1 MMTDSPIKSE
11 THFGG
16 QVLELRLAR
25 PKANILDAAMTQA
38 LTEALEEARG
48 EHDLKAILI
57 EGEGDH
63 FSFGASVEEH
73 LPGSYQSMIL
83 GFHRI
88 FRTMLELGVP
98 TVAAVRGQC
107 LGGGLELAMFCTR
120 VFASH
125 NAKLGQPEIQ
135 LAVLP
140 PIASFF
146 LAERVGRPR
155 AEELCLS
162 GRIVGAEDAMRLG
175 LVDHVSDD
183 PHLAAL
189 NWIEEALLRHSAA
202 ALRQTNFA
210 LRMELQE
217 RFERTIPRIEEL
229 YFDELMQTQD
239 AVEGL
244 QSFLEKR
251 PAKWS
256 NR

>member
-1 MMTDSPIKSE
+1 MQNTPLISE
-11 THFGG
+11 SHFGG
-16 QVLELRLAR
+16 QVLELRLNR
-25 PKANILDAAMTQA
+25 PKANILDAEM
-38 LTEALEEARG
+38 TEALIAALQEAKG
-48 EHDLKAILI
+48 NHDLKAILL
-57 EGEGDH
+57 EGEGKH

-73 LPGSYQSMIL
+73 LPGKYQAMIL

-98 TVAAVRGQC
+98 TLAALRGQC

-120 VFASH
+120 IFAAPS
-125 NAKLGQPEIQ
+125 AKMGQPEVQ

-140 PIASFF
+140 PIAAFF
-146 LAERVGRPR
+146 LAERVGRPT

-162 GRIVGAEDAMRLG
+162 GRIIGAEDALQLG

-183 PHLAAL
+183 PHKAAL
-189 NWIEEALLRHSAA
+189 IWIEEALLPHSAA

-229 YFDELMQTQD
+229 YFDELMQTKD

-244 QSFLEKR
+244 TSFLEKR
-251 PAKWS
+251 TAKWS
-256 NR
+256 NQ

>member
-1 MMTDSPIKSE
+1 MQDNPITNK

-16 QVLELRLAR
+16 QLLELRLNR
-25 PKANILDAAMTQA
+25 PKANILDAAMTEA
-38 LTEALEEARG
+38 LIAALEEARSQP
-48 EHDLKAILI
+48 DLKAILI
-57 EGEGDH
+57 EGEGPH

-73 LPGSYQSMIL
+73 LPGKYQAMIL

-88 FRTMLELGVP
+88 FRTMLELGIP

-120 VFASH
+120 VFASPS
-125 NAKLGQPEIQ
+125 AKMGQPEIQ

-146 LAERVGRPR
+146 LAERTGRPT

-162 GRIVGAEDAMRLG
+162 GRVIGAEEALQRA

-183 PHLAAL
+183 PHLAATT
-189 NWIEEALLRHSAA
+189 WVEEALLPHSAA
-202 ALRQTNFA
+202 AIRQTNFA
-210 LRMELQE
+210 LRMEIQE

-229 YFDELMQTQD
+229 YFDELMQTKD

-244 QSFLEKR
+244 TSFLEKR

>member
-1 MMTDSPIKSE
+1 MENKLILSE

-16 QVLELRLAR
+16 QVLELRLNR
-25 PKANILDAAMTQA
+25 PKANILDAAMTEDLLSALDQA
-38 LTEALEEARG
+38 RNQK
-48 EHDLKAILI
+48 DLKAILI

-73 LPGSYQSMIL
+73 LPGKYQAMIL

-88 FRTMLELGVP
+88 FRSMLELGVP

-107 LGGGLELAMFCTR
+107 LGGGLEVAMFCTR
-120 VFASH
+120 VFASPS
-125 NAKLGQPEIQ
+125 AKMGQPEIN

-146 LAERVGRPR
+146 LAERVGRPT

-162 GRIVGAEDAMRLG
+162 GRSIGAEEALQRG
-175 LVDHVSDD
+175 LVDHISDD
-183 PHLAAL
+183 PHLAAIT
-189 NWIEEALLRHSAA
+189 WIEGALLPHSAA
-202 ALRQTNFA
+202 AIRQTNFA

-229 YFDELMQTQD
+229 YFDELMQTND

-244 QSFLEKR
+244 TSFLEKR
-251 PAKWS
+251 EAKWS